1 MSRKYDVN
9 NINLSIYNI
18 DFWSPH
24 NKRNKGGMRIYW
36 SSDIGFGTL
45 DVAKR
50 SGNDGDDFE
59 SPEELIIAADTEYM
73 DSQDDKAFTEKLM
86 SLLVEKLIVNY

>member
-36 SSDIGFGTL
+36 SSDIGFETL
-45 DVAKR
+45 DVVKR
-50 SGNDGDDFE
+50 GGNDGSDFE
-59 SPEELIIAADTEYM
+59 SPEEELIITANTEYM
-73 DSQDDKAFTEKLM
+73 DSQDDKEFTEKLRC
-86 SLLVEKLIVNY
+86 